1 MSDLRPGKDYIG
13 VGVGAVVLRDGR
25 LLLLLRRKAP
35 EAGCWSIPGGKVE
48 FGETCAHAVLREL
61 SEETGLRGRIV
72 ALLGVMDHIVEEEH
86 THFVSPAFLVEAEGE
101 AGNRE
106 EGSHKE
112 LGWFD
117 PEELPE
123 NLTLTTKKALEGYR
137 RYLADRV

>member
-1 MSDLRPGKDYIG
+1 MLNAKSDESEDTSEWMN
-13 VGVGAVVLRDGR
+13 A
-25 LLLLLRRKAP
+25 
-35 EAGCWSIPGGKVE
+35 
-48 FGETCAHAVLREL
+48 
-61 SEETGLRGRIV
+61 SEEDMSL
-72 ALLGVMDHIVEEEH
+72 
-86 THFVSPAFLVEAEGE
+86 LVEAEGE